1 MVQQLVNS
9 HLQDI
14 LLVILDSYN
23 MNHIHFDLMHNTNK
37 SVVTSETSPDVRS
50 GIRLFVGTEG
60 LLNELIPF
68 STKDKKAEIA

>member
-23 MNHIHFDLMHNTNK
+23 MNHIHFDLMQNTSE
-37 SVVTSETSPDVRS
+37 SVVSSETSPDVRS

-60 LLNELIPF
+60 LLNEPF
-68 STKDKKAEIA
+68 HFQQKIKKS